1 MTVPAS
7 AATRQ
12 TLRDAL
18 IGIAVGLFLAGL
30 LLILL
35 APQPEPRSAVGGAVT
50 LHAVVTQ
57 RVRAV
62 PVRSRVE
69 IAGILEARRRVQLFA
84 ETRGPVIEVGA
95 EELDRVEAGALLV
108 KIDPLLAE
116 VSVERA
122 EAAVARHTSELSL
135 AHSHLKRRRSLAE
148 HSAASASDLDD
159 AISGE
164 KVAAADLREARAEL
178 KLARDDLTKKTIR
191 ALFAGVLRTFRVEVG
206 EYVREG
212 QQIGELL
219 DLSTARTTIGL
230 SDREIVAVRAGD
242 PATVRVEVYSGEIFT
257 GSILRVG
264 AASEPVSKKFPV
276 EIELPNADGRL
287 LPGMVAVV
295 ILDIGS
301 GAARTV
307 IPRDA
312 TVDQFGLRFV
322 YVVEDDGNDLVAVRR
337 RVVVGLLPFRPSEF
351 EVISGLA
358 EGDEIV
364 VSGARQL
371 GKRTRVRRNG
381 SSPP

>member
-1 MTVPAS
+1 MTVPDS
-7 AATRQ
+7 GAARP
-12 TLRDAL
+12 TLRAAL
-18 IGIAVGLFLAGL
+18 IGIAMGLFLAGL
-30 LLILL
+30 LLIAL
-35 APQPEPRSAVGGAVT
+35 APKPELRSAVGGAAT
-50 LHAVVTQ
+50 LRAVVTQ
-57 RVRAV
+57 RVHSV
-62 PVRSRVE
+62 QIRSRVE

-95 EELDRVEAGALLV
+95 EQLDRVKAGALLV
-108 KIDPLLAE
+108 KIDPLSAE

-122 EAAVARHTSELSL
+122 EAAVARHTSELEL
-135 AHSHLKRRRSLAE
+135 ARSNLERRRSLE
-148 HSAASASDLDD
+148 QRSAASVSDLDD
-159 AISGE
+159 AINGE
-164 KVAAADLREARAEL
+164 KVAAADLREGRAAL
-178 KLARDDLTKKTIR
+178 KLARDDLAKKTIR
-191 ALFAGVLRTFRVEVG
+191 ALFDGVLRTFRVEVG

-219 DLSTARTTIGL
+219 DLSTARATIGL
-230 SDREIVAVRAGD
+230 SDREIVAVHAGD
-242 PATVRVEVYSGEIFT
+242 PATVRVEAYSGETFT

-264 AASEPVSKKFPV
+264 AASDPVSKKFPV

-295 ILDIGS
+295 ILEIGS

-337 RVVVGLLPFRPSEF
+337 RVVVRLLPFRPGEF
-351 EVISGLA
+351 EVLSGLA

-371 GKRTRVRRNG
+371 GDRTRVRRNG